1 MRFLTAD
8 SQQLSITFSPHSCNR
23 EALSMRAKAMDAES
37 KQLSSATPTD
47 FLDVFVGVH
56 GVILLVAVAV
66 SGRMIM
72 QQS

>member
-1 MRFLTAD
+1 
-8 SQQLSITFSPHSCNR
+8 
-23 EALSMRAKAMDAES
+23 MDAES